1 MQQRFML
8 YPSLN
13 GAGYDHCLRYLD
25 LSEKQITAMDD
36 VAPLDMPI
44 NDFYKS
50 NKRNLYHDFYKS
62 NKRNLY
68 LDYFW

>member
-1 MQQRFML
+1 ML
-8 YPSLN
+8 YLSLN
-13 GAGYDHCLRYLD
+13 GVGYDHCLRYLD

-36 VAPLDMPI
+36 VAPLDIPI
-44 NDFYKS
+44 NDFC
-50 NKRNLYHDFYKS
+50 RS